1 MIFEFNLD
9 NLSLFRWGI
18 GFFLAIS
25 IIFLYLINSLLK
37 SNKNLAKKLSERE
50 TIEKE
55 SRDAEIFLN
64 SIVENLPHM
73 VFVKDAKELKFLRFN
88 KAGEKLLGYSREEM
102 LGKSDYDFFPKEEA
116 DFFTTKDRQVLAG
129 CRCVDIPEEN
139 LHTRLKGIRILHTK
153 KIPILDSSGEPQYLL
168 GISEDITEKKKAEAA
183 AKETE
188 TMYRQILDAIAD
200 MVLVKGPHSR
210 IVWANRS
217 FREYYGMTNEELRDI
232 VDAPFNER
240 DYTRQY
246 VKDDAH
252 VFSTGKILNIPQ
264 EPVTRHD
271 GQVRLF
277 HTVKSPLFNPYGEV
291 VMSVGVSRDITE
303 YKQAQ
308 AELLEKTAEL
318 GRSNADREQ
327 LKLFAY
333 AASHDLQEPLQKI
346 VSFGDLLREHSV
358 QKLDEKGINYLERMQ
373 NSAIRMGRVIDDLLK
388 FAVVATQKQPLVTVD
403 LEKLVSQVISDL
415 EFRIQNAGARV
426 EIGPLPVIR
435 ADALQMRQLF
445 QNLIVNALKF
455 RDRSRSAE
463 ILVSAEI
470 NGDQLEITVRDNGI
484 GFDQKYADK
493 IFNPFER
500 LHTQE
505 EFEGNGIGL
514 AICKKIV
521 ARHGGRI
528 FAKSHPGDGSTF
540 VIQLPQGE

>member
-1 MIFEFNLD
+1 LIFEFNLD